1 MMLLLQSNIFYLCVH
16 WGLSMSTMDSENQP
30 QNDFQSMWSMPHNE
44 NDSTIQPSIN
54 DMMWTK
60 KKPSEMDN
68 EATHLMLSLREEK
81 STYFDDKR
89 TRKLKLWNDIAKEL
103 EENNFHL
110 GNKGG
115 KRCRQKFANLQKTY
129 LSYMKHQTTTGS
141 ERIDDIPPF
150 CDELHSI
157 LGCKHKVTPL
167 NLEDSM
173 DETSESVKNEIE
185 QQQPD
190 HTDSEETQLGP
201 STTTPV
207 SRLKKTRKVTP
218 SRHDDRIRE
227 METDR
232 KIRSEEFSFLKE
244 HLMKTEQQKDRFLE
258 IVEAAFG
265 TKKEE
270 RVIQTIL
277 TLTRIII
284 D

>member
-1 MMLLLQSNIFYLCVH
+1 MCPLGSQHEHN
-16 WGLSMSTMDSENQP
+16 DSENQR

-54 DMMWTK
+54 DMIWTK
-60 KKPSEMDN
+60 KKPSEMDY

-89 TRKLKLWNDIAKEL
+89 TRKLKLWNDIAKEF

-115 KRCRQKFANLQKTY
+115 ERCHQKFANLQKTY

-150 CDELHSI
+150 FDELHSI
-157 LGCKHKVTPL
+157 LGCKHKV
-167 NLEDSM
+167 M
-173 DETSESVKNEIE
+173 
-185 QQQPD
+185 
-190 HTDSEETQLGP
+190 
-201 STTTPV
+201 
-207 SRLKKTRKVTP
+207 
-218 SRHDDRIRE
+218 E
-227 METDR
+227 MDR

-244 HLMKTEQQKDRFLE
+244 HLKKTEQQKHRFLE

-265 TKKEE
+265 TQKRRKSD
-270 RVIQTIL
+270 TNDSD
-277 TLTRIII
+277 T
-284 D
+284 DWD